1 MKIKIYSKKERYEII
16 KNKATEAVTLL
27 LKDDV
32 IFDEEIEILC
42 ELIKNEL
49 KFKNS

>member
-1 MKIKIYSKKERYEII
+1 MNTTIYNKKERYEI

>member
-1 MKIKIYSKKERYEII
+1 MEVKTYDKKERYEII

-42 ELIKNEL
+42 ELIRNEL

>member
-1 MKIKIYSKKERYEII
+1 MNTIIYNKKERYEII

>member
-1 MKIKIYSKKERYEII
+1 MNTTIYNKKERYEII

>member
-1 MKIKIYSKKERYEII
+1 MEVKTYDKKERYEII
-16 KNKATEAVTLL
+16 KNKATEVVTLL